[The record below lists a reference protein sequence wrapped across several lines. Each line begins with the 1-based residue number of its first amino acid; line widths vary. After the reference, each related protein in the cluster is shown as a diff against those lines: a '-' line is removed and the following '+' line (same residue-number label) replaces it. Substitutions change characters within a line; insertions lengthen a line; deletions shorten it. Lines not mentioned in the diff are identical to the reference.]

1 MAKSVTLKGAKVGE
15 SALNASPLKPRKNV
29 PAKPA
34 AKAKARPAE
43 EAKKPAYFAPAL
55 EKGLDVLEL
64 LATLS
69 EPVTPSQIALRLG
82 RSLQE
87 VYRVVVAL
95 ERRGYIVRPP
105 GAEALV
111 LSTRLFSVATQ
122 LPPFRRIVD
131 SAQPIINGLA
141 LETCQAI
148 HMAML
153 DGTNMCII
161 AQVDSPLPIGVRLK
175 VGALSPAIRGASGRV
190 LIAFQTEAVR
200 EWLFDGSA
208 AHFDKSEVTAARERV
223 EAIRARG
230 YEMVGGDMLPGVTD
244 LSFPVMDSAGVA
256 VATVT
261 MPFLSSYRQPVPFG
275 KAAAMLFEAAKTI
288 TTMMGGVMPAAQLPR

>member
-1 MAKSVTLKGAKVGE
+1 VEKPVGSKSATRAADDGAPRRK
-15 SALNASPLKPRKNV
+15 SAAPKRGAQPAAG
-29 PAKPA
+29 PAKA
-34 AKAKARPAE
+34 NG
-43 EAKKPAYFAPAL
+43 KPTYFAPAL

-64 LATLS
+64 LAGVS
-69 EPVTPSQIALRLG
+69 EPLTPSQIAQRLG

-95 ERRGYIVRPP
+95 ERRGYIIRPP

-122 LPPFRRIVD
+122 FPPVRRIVD
-131 SAQPIINGLA
+131 AARPIINGLA
-141 LETCQAI
+141 LQSCQAV

-175 VGALSPAIRGASGRV
+175 VGAISPAIRGASGRT
-190 LIAFQTEAVR
+190 LIAFQAEAVR
-200 EWLFDGSA
+200 EWLFAESA
-208 AHFDKSEVTAARERV
+208 AHFGAEEVGAARRRV
-223 EAIRARG
+223 DAIRARG
-230 YEMVGGDMLPGVTD
+230 YEMADGDMLPGVTD
-244 LSFPVMDSAGVA
+244 LSFPVLNEAGVA

-261 MPFLSSYRQPVPFG
+261 MPFLTSYMRPIPFAE
-275 KAAAMLFEAAKTI
+275 AAAMLYEAARTI
-288 TTMMGGVMPAAQLPR
+288 TGTMGGVMPPAQLPA